1 MRTVSPRGKTA
12 AIQNG
17 SYAFAGRH
25 DPVVN
30 QLLLQLS
37 KASAPSNENA
47 AMLIPRRKTRQPPDD
62 IAILRRNRPAGSKL
76 PQAAAPPLSAKNFI
90 PQLHYAR
97 NKKPNR
103 HGKFL

>member
-37 KASAPSNENA
+37 KASAPSNENGE
-47 AMLIPRRKTRQPPDD
+47 MLIPRRNHRQPPDD
-62 IAILRRNRPAGSKL
+62 IKILRRGSAVGGKL
-76 PQAAAPPLSAKNFI
+76 PQDNLAFAKRKKLALRLRFS
-90 PQLHYAR
+90 R
-97 NKKPNR
+97 NKTPKS
-103 HGKFL
+103 HSKFL